1 MNARLDSDGVAF
13 LNAQGITDA
22 AGLNALNDTQIATI
36 KAAAEIAVDDNG
48 DPISSYRV

>member
-1 MNARLDSDGVAF
+1 MNARLDSDGVA

-22 AGLNALNDTQIATI
+22 AGLLNALNDTQIATI

-48 DPISSYRV
+48 DPISSQV